1 MSEKLHRIVEFI
13 AYNLNGIKIKI
24 MKSIP
29 LYKSLLHGT
38 SAARRPSSLFYSY
51 GSVDVVLFVDVS
63 ARYVRPFVVHRSALT
78 SHILF
83 GDVHGR
89 DSRPGHFEHGFQKQR
104 FLKQTFQKICNRY
117 TRKQTMIAL
126 RPLAP
131 VFLSIARLAMA
142 SRASGCERQL
152 ALVHRQQS
160 LVLGQERV
168 LGLRQNPDQ
177 HVFVEAVERYQNWE
191 PSDELLRIDIRR
203 SSRF

>member
-104 FLKQTFQKICNRY
+104 FLKQTFQKICQRDARVNR
-117 TRKQTMIAL
+117 
-126 RPLAP
+126 P
-131 VFLSIARLAMA
+131 
-142 SRASGCERQL
+142 
-152 ALVHRQQS
+152 
-160 LVLGQERV
+160 
-168 LGLRQNPDQ
+168 
-177 HVFVEAVERYQNWE
+177 
-191 PSDELLRIDIRR
+191 
-203 SSRF
+203 